1 MTAANQLPAQG
12 DPSQALQLADQRI
25 QLQTLG
31 PTGPSSQP
39 MDDDDVID
47 LKEYWEILVRRRW
60 TIILSAMLAV
70 VLAVIA
76 TFNATPIYRSTLLMQ
91 IDRQANQVVDYGNVM
106 PEERSFFASQDFYTT
121 QYELLKSRSLGRR
134 VIDQLGLQLI
144 EETDEDAEPSF
155 LSQAKSSV
163 KALIASFS
171 GTAQPDEENPS
182 VSLALIKKKTE
193 EDLFLSN
200 LSIEPVRDS
209 KLVRINYDSPSATE
223 AAAVANAV
231 ANNFINLNLERR
243 FDASSYA
250 KQFLAEQLDEMRAT
264 LENSEKRFVAYA
276 REREIVNLDDRLE
289 IMLNKLREMNSRLV
303 GAEAD
308 RIEAESEYQ
317 ELLESSGGGAPDLLA
332 SDLVQ
337 SLKERRSELQAQYQD
352 NLEVYKPGYP
362 KMQQL
367 ERQIDELSDEINRET
382 ASIFGS
388 VKARYE
394 ARVREQ
400 AKLQQRIG
408 EIKEDALALQ
418 DRSTD
423 YETLKREV
431 QTNRELYDGLLQRMK
446 EVGVAAGVGE
456 NNVSI
461 VDAATIPL
469 APYKPSLSKNLAIA
483 VVLAL
488 FVGVALAFLLETLDD
503 TIKTA
508 EGVERRIGAPV
519 LSLIPHASFRELGIA
534 EAEMPLIAFKQ
545 PKSAVAEA
553 VRSLRTSLLFS
564 TADGAPRILHFT
576 SSNAGEGKT
585 MTAIGTAIA
594 FAQAGGKV
602 LLIDAD
608 LRNPSLHRAFS
619 LPNAS
624 GLTNHLAGAAEPAE
638 IAQPTQVVRLFT
650 ITSGPLPPNPVELLS
665 TAKMVDLLSLSV
677 ERFDYVILDGPPIIG
692 LADALVLANLAKA
705 TIFVVEPD
713 VTRTKE
719 VEGTIKRLYQANA
732 RVLGAVLTKVGKRG
746 QGYGYG
752 YGYGYSYNYLYNYG
766 GKGSEQ
772 TLPRQESA

>member
-1 MTAANQLPAQG
+1 
-12 DPSQALQLADQRI
+12 
-25 QLQTLG
+25 
-31 PTGPSSQP
+31 
-39 MDDDDVID
+39 
-47 LKEYWEILVRRRW
+47 
-60 TIILSAMLAV
+60 
-70 VLAVIA
+70 
-76 TFNATPIYRSTLLMQ
+76 
-91 IDRQANQVVDYGNVM
+91 
-106 PEERSFFASQDFYTT
+106 
-121 QYELLKSRSLGRR
+121 
-134 VIDQLGLQLI
+134 
-144 EETDEDAEPSF
+144 
-155 LSQAKSSV
+155 
-163 KALIASFS
+163 
-171 GTAQPDEENPS
+171 
-182 VSLALIKKKTE
+182 
-193 EDLFLSN
+193 
-200 LSIEPVRDS
+200 VRDS
-209 KLVRINYDSPSATE
+209 KLVRINYDSPSAME

-243 FDASSYA
+243 FDASAYA
-250 KQFLAEQLDEMRAT
+250 KQFLEEQLDQMRAT

-276 REREIVNLDDRLE
+276 REREIVNMDDRLE
-289 IMLNKLREMNSRLV
+289 IMLNKLREMNSQLV
-303 GAEAD
+303 SAEAD

-332 SDLVQ
+332 STLVQ
-337 SLKERRSELQAQYQD
+337 SLKERRSGLQAQYQD

-367 ERQIDELSDEINRET
+367 QRQIDELTEEINRET
-382 ASIFGS
+382 ASISGS

-400 AKLQQRIG
+400 AKLQQRIR
-408 EIKEDALALQ
+408 EIKEEALALQ

-423 YETLKREV
+423 YETLRREV

-469 APYKPSLSKNLAIA
+469 APYKPSLTKNLAIA
-483 VVLAL
+483 IALGL
-488 FVGVALAFLLETLDD
+488 FVGVGLAFLLETLDD

-508 EGVERRIGAPV
+508 EDVERRIGAPV
-519 LSLIPHASFRELGIA
+519 LSLIPHASFREHGIA
-534 EAEMPLIAFKQ
+534 EAEIPLIAFKD

-564 TADGAPRILHFT
+564 TAEGAPRILHFT
-576 SSNAGEGKT
+576 SSKPGEGKT
-585 MTAIGTAIA
+585 TTAISTAIA

-624 GLTNHLAGAAEPAE
+624 GLTNHLAGDAQPAE

-677 ERFDYVILDGPPIIG
+677 ERFDHVIIDGPPIIG

-705 TIFVVEPD
+705 TIFVVEPGE
-713 VTRTKE
+713 TRTKE
-719 VEGTIKRLYQANA
+719 LEGAIKRLYQANA
-732 RVLGAVLTKVGKRG
+732 RVLGAVLTKVGKGG

-752 YGYGYSYNYLYNYG
+752 YGYGYSYNYLYSYS
-766 GKGSEQ
+766 GKGSEP